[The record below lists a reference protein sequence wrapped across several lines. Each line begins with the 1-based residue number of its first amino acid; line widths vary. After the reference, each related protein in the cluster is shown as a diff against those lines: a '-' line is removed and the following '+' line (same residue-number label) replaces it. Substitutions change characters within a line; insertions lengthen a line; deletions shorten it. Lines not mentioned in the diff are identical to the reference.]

1 MASVINTNL
10 ASLYAQRNLQGAQSM
25 LSTSVERLSS
35 GLRINRAKDDAAGL
49 GISEQI
55 KTQINALNMSVKNA
69 NDAISMVQTAEGSM
83 SEVSDILQRMK
94 ELSVQARN
102 DSLSTVQRGYIADEL
117 LSLRDEINAIS
128 DRTTYND
135 MSLLKSGLRTSVA
148 STAANVLH
156 NGAEVLPGLVVSEL
170 NLKNVNAGSYS
181 ITSATKSVVG
191 TSADGVSTDIF
202 SQVEA
207 RTIPDA
213 STARNVDFTNFE
225 NFSIDAEGMLA
236 AEADQTKDLS
246 YMDRKYT
253 LTVDGVDYSV
263 VVGSD
268 SSLDTAALAD
278 EFVNKLDIAYPGV
291 TAAAGVLTFDTG
303 AGLGDKDISLKIEKI
318 AAGEQLQSITSTVDD
333 PDLTDPT
340 VSRDITIDD
349 YDVVEGRTFT
359 VRVGNPETYV
369 DYSVIVGAGMDS
381 DAVAAALTALIDDN
395 FAGGT
400 TAAANV
406 ITFDGT
412 DNTGMSNIQL
422 FVYEP
427 VVVETQVTVNDEQT
441 GTLVDSSGTDIID
454 VKDGDDATREI
465 SLVDADMPEGTTVSI
480 SIRGKEYAV
489 VRDSGD
495 DYISVA
501 DKLTNL
507 INQDL
512 KSWDGSAWT
521 GYASTGADGTITI
534 AAEARVGTDA
544 DITVEISNIS
554 NAGTFTITANADTG
568 SEGSS
573 DSVNFGSLAAG
584 ETGFYNFN
592 ALGVSFKLTN
602 TTGGTISDE
611 DFSAFT
617 TAVNSLVVSSGDN
630 NARFQTGASVGDVTT
645 ISGFNDIRINGFNKN
660 SDTDSARVFDDL
672 SSLLDTISEK
682 SAAALSVTNFGDLE
696 TAIDDAIET
705 ISGFRASLGSVQ
717 NRLEHTIG
725 NLQTQ
730 SENLTAANSR
740 IRDTDYA
747 AETAN
752 LTRTQIMQQAA
763 TAMLAQANQMP
774 NVILALLK

>member
-69 NDAISMVQTAEGSM
+69 NDAISMLQTAEGSM

-148 STAANVLH
+148 STAANALH

-225 NFSIDAEGMLA
+225 GFSIDAEGMLA
-236 AEADQTKDLS
+236 SEADQTKDLS

-253 LTVDGVDYSV
+253 LTVDGVDFSV

-278 EFVNKLDIAYPGV
+278 EFVLKLDIAYPGV
-291 TAAAGVLTFDTG
+291 TAALGVLTFDTG

-318 AAGEQLQSITSTVDD
+318 AAGEQLQSITSTVDA
-333 PDLTDPT
+333 PDLTDQT
-340 VSRDITIDD
+340 VPRDVTIDD

-359 VRVGNPETYV
+359 VRVGNPETYI
-369 DYSVIVGAGMDS
+369 DYSVIVGAGMVS
-381 DAVAAALTALIDDN
+381 DDVAAALADLINPN
-395 FAGGT
+395 FNGT
-400 TAAANV
+400 SATNNV
-406 ITFDGT
+406 ITFDGN

-427 VVVETQVTVNDEQT
+427 VVVETQLTVNDEQT
-441 GTLVDSSGTDIID
+441 GTLVDSASATAIIA
-454 VKDGDDATREI
+454 VKDGDDDTREI

-512 KSWDGSAWT
+512 KSWDGSVWT
-521 GYASTGADGTITI
+521 GYASTGGDGTITI

-554 NAGTFTITANADTG
+554 NAGTFTITANEDTG

-617 TAVNSLVVSSGDN
+617 TAVNSLIVSNGDN
-630 NARFQTGASVGDVTT
+630 NARFQTGSSVGDVTT

-660 SDTDSARVFDDL
+660 SDTDNARVFDDL

-705 ISGFRASLGSVQ
+705 ISGFRASMGSAQ

-774 NVILALLK
+774 NVVLALLK